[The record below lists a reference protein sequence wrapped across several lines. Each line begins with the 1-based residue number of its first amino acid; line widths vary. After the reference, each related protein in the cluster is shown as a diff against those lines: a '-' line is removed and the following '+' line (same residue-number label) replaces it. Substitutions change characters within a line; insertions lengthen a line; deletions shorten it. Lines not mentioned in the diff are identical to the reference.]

1 MGGEEKMAR
10 TVLVTGGAGYVGSH
24 ACSSLKAAGF
34 VPVSY
39 DNLSRGFREL
49 VLYGPLEEGDIRDKS
64 RLAAVFAQYK
74 PVAVMHFAALAY
86 VGESVS
92 EPALYYHNNFSGAL
106 SLLDAMRD
114 ADIGKFIFSSTC
126 ATYGTPETQPI
137 SESAPQSPI
146 NPYGRSK
153 LMVEQALRDYDTA
166 YGLRSVSLRYFNA
179 CGAHPSGDI
188 GEMHDPESHLIP
200 RILMAIGGEIEALDV
215 FGIDYPTPDGTAV
228 RDYVHVCDLADA
240 HVAALRYLDMGGATT
255 ALNLG
260 TGRGYSVREVIGS
273 AERVTG
279 RKVPLRYTKR
289 RPGDPPMLVADAA
302 AAGAVLGFAPKG
314 TDIDRIVESAWAWYA
329 KRRGISGSA

>member
-1 MGGEEKMAR
+1 
-10 TVLVTGGAGYVGSH
+10 
-24 ACSSLKAAGF
+24 
-34 VPVSY
+34 
-39 DNLSRGFREL
+39 
-49 VLYGPLEEGDIRDKS
+49 
-64 RLAAVFAQYK
+64 
-74 PVAVMHFAALAY
+74 
-86 VGESVS
+86 
-92 EPALYYHNNFSGAL
+92 
-106 SLLDAMRD
+106 
-114 ADIGKFIFSSTC
+114 
-126 ATYGTPETQPI
+126 
-137 SESAPQSPI
+137 
-146 NPYGRSK
+146 

-260 TGRGYSVREVIGS
+260 TGRGYSVREVIAS